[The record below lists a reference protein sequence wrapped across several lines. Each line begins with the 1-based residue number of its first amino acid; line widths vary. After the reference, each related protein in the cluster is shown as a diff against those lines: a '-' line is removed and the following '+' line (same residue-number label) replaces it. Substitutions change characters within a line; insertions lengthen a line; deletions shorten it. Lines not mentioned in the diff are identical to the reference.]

1 MYYNLDKRGVA
12 SYYIRHHEIS
22 KSILFPDIIV
32 KLYFNFDQQDLLI
45 TLIIRRFFIM
55 DFLFDGIKNITF
67 GQLVMYIIGVFM
79 ILIAIK
85 KNLEPT
91 LLIPMGFGTI
101 LVNIPFSGAI
111 GENGAIEWLF
121 NVGIKA
127 SEIMPLL
134 LFIGIGAML
143 DFTPL
148 ISNPKLFLIGAFAQ
162 SGIFITIILATILGF
177 NIKDAACIGII
188 GAADGPTSILVA
200 QTLHSNYLGAITIS
214 AYCYMS
220 LVPFILPLVT
230 RLCTTKKE
238 RLIRM
243 EYNTSKISKGNKLL
257 FPIVITIVA
266 GTFTPD
272 AISLIGFLMFG
283 NLIKEC
289 GVLNHLTS
297 TATTTLTNL
306 ITLLLGIT
314 ISFTMQANLFLSIE
328 TLMIMGLGL
337 FAFIFDAIGGIF
349 FVKIINLFT
358 KKKINPMIGAAG
370 ISAFPMAS
378 RIVHQ
383 MGVKEDKGNYL
394 LMHAASTNMA
404 GQIASAIVGG
414 IILSFF

>member
-1 MYYNLDKRGVA
+1 
-12 SYYIRHHEIS
+12 
-22 KSILFPDIIV
+22 
-32 KLYFNFDQQDLLI
+32 
-45 TLIIRRFFIM
+45 M
-55 DFLFDGIKNITF
+55 DFLFDGLKAITIEQ
-67 GQLVMYIIGVFM
+67 GIMYIIGIGM
-79 ILIAIK
+79 IFIAIK
-85 KNLEPT
+85 KNLEPA

-121 NVGIKA
+121 QVGIQA

-143 DFTPL
+143 DFSPL
-148 ISNPKLFLIGAFAQ
+148 IGNPKLFFIGAFAQ
-162 SGIFITIILATILGF
+162 LGIFVTIILATFLGF
-177 NIKDAACIGII
+177 DLKDAACIGII

-220 LVPFILPLVT
+220 LVPFILPLVI
-230 RLCTTKKE
+230 RMCTTKKE
-238 RLIRM
+238 RHIRIQ
-243 EYNTSKISKGNKLL
+243 YNTSNISKGNRIL
-257 FPIVITIVA
+257 FPIILTLVVGI
-266 GTFTPD
+266 FTPD

-289 GVLNHLTS
+289 GFLNRLTA

-306 ITLLLGIT
+306 VTLLLGIT
-314 ISFTMQANLFLSIE
+314 ISFTMQANLFLNVQ

-337 FAFIFDAIGGIF
+337 LAFIFDAIGGIF

-358 KKKINPMIGAAG
+358 KKKLNPMIGAAG

-383 MGVKEDKGNYL
+383 LGVKEDKGNYL
-394 LMHAASTNMA
+394 LMPAASTNMA

>member
-1 MYYNLDKRGVA
+1 
-12 SYYIRHHEIS
+12 
-22 KSILFPDIIV
+22 
-32 KLYFNFDQQDLLI
+32 
-45 TLIIRRFFIM
+45 M
-55 DFLFDGIKNITF
+55 DFLFDGVKNITL
-67 GQLVMYIIGVFM
+67 GQWIMYIIGIFM
-79 ILIAIK
+79 IFIAIR
-85 KNLEPT
+85 KNLEPA

-121 NVGIKA
+121 KVGIQA

-143 DFTPL
+143 DFSPL
-148 ISNPKLFLIGAFAQ
+148 IGNPKLFFIGAFAQ
-162 SGIFITIILATILGF
+162 IGIFITMILATLLGF
-177 NIKDAACIGII
+177 TIKDAACIGII

-200 QTLHSNYLGAITIS
+200 QTLNSPYLGAITIS

-220 LVPFILPLVT
+220 LVPFILPFVIQ
-230 RLCTTKKE
+230 LCTTKKE
-238 RLIRM
+238 RCIRM
-243 EYNTSKISKGNKLL
+243 EYHSLKVSKGNRIF
-257 FPIVITIVA
+257 FPIIITIIV
-266 GTFTPD
+266 GVFTPE

-283 NLIKEC
+283 NLIKES
-289 GVLNHLTS
+289 GVLNYLTA

-314 ISFTMQANLFLSIE
+314 ISFTMQASLFLSVE
-328 TLMIMGLGL
+328 TLLIMSLGL
-337 FAFIFDAIGGIF
+337 FAFIFDAMGGIL
-349 FVKIINLFT
+349 FVKVMNLFT
-358 KKKINPMIGAAG
+358 KKKINPMLGAAG

-383 MGVKEDKGNYL
+383 IGSKEDKGNYL